1 MGEDDD
7 MCTSLNIPGA
17 RFIQRDVLRHPEISR
32 RIRTSTKTMV
42 EICTQCSSAKR
53 ENVSFLVQLLYH
65 CIVTSL
71 RTPTLEHRYLPE
83 DCVSAMAKQKLDFV
97 RRKLEKFLNLIAHS
111 NTNTLKHQHRYGRR
125 MSISSSSSSM
135 SSVSLIGMKK
145 RVVKRKNE
153 TKKKKKKKK
162 KASENETQNEFSRR
176 VSGILMRAINNRTK
190 DKRKKKS
197 PHVRQWRTFVGKIL
211 KNEILRPEL
220 SNKVRERIESIVNE
234 LAQISVRRKST
245 MKRVHII
252 FE

>member
-1 MGEDDD
+1 
-7 MCTSLNIPGA
+7 
-17 RFIQRDVLRHPEISR
+17 
-32 RIRTSTKTMV
+32 
-42 EICTQCSSAKR
+42 
-53 ENVSFLVQLLYH
+53 
-65 CIVTSL
+65 
-71 RTPTLEHRYLPE
+71 
-83 DCVSAMAKQKLDFV
+83 
-97 RRKLEKFLNLIAHS
+97 
-111 NTNTLKHQHRYGRR
+111 

-153 TKKKKKKKK
+153 TKKKKKK

-211 KNEILRPEL
+211 KNEILRPVL

-234 LAQISVRRKST
+234 LAQIFSEEKIDDETCTHHLRVAFTRIDCVARNIVATHDKDIKDGIPFVLPLKST
-245 MKRVHII
+245 QMNEDLTRLAFHNILTLIPVWNLILDRASCDVEWLLSVTS
-252 FE
+252 FFFLLLCV

>member
-1 MGEDDD
+1 
-7 MCTSLNIPGA
+7 
-17 RFIQRDVLRHPEISR
+17 
-32 RIRTSTKTMV
+32 
-42 EICTQCSSAKR
+42 
-53 ENVSFLVQLLYH
+53 
-65 CIVTSL
+65 
-71 RTPTLEHRYLPE
+71 
-83 DCVSAMAKQKLDFV
+83 
-97 RRKLEKFLNLIAHS
+97 
-111 NTNTLKHQHRYGRR
+111 

-153 TKKKKKKKK
+153 TKKKKKKRK

-234 LAQISVRRKST
+234 LAQIFSEEKIDDETCTHHLQHLRESIVLREIFSDSRQGYKRWYSVCSSFEIDPNERGSHKISISQHLDPNTHMNLILTERPVMLSGYFGNVFFLFTLMCLIPHKFFKQVPGESSKT
-245 MKRVHII
+245 DMFMKKLIGILKRSAEILKEDA
-252 FE
+252 FP

>member
-1 MGEDDD
+1 
-7 MCTSLNIPGA
+7 
-17 RFIQRDVLRHPEISR
+17 
-32 RIRTSTKTMV
+32 
-42 EICTQCSSAKR
+42 
-53 ENVSFLVQLLYH
+53 
-65 CIVTSL
+65 
-71 RTPTLEHRYLPE
+71 
-83 DCVSAMAKQKLDFV
+83 
-97 RRKLEKFLNLIAHS
+97 
-111 NTNTLKHQHRYGRR
+111 

-153 TKKKKKKKK
+153 TKKKKKKRK

-234 LAQISVRRKST
+234 LAQIFSEEKIDDETCTHHLRVAFTRIDCVTRNILPTHDDKDIKDGIPFVLPLKST
-245 MKRVHII
+245 QTNEDLTRLAFHNILTLTPIWNLILDRASCDVEWLLSVT
-252 FE
+252 FLFFVYSYVSDSSQFFLTGTG